1 MLSRGGAVIC
11 GVGHAQY
18 QLLLR
23 FGIGILCGCFHCAL
37 AFSCWLPRQLTG
49 NGSSLWAVFF
59 FLWTSLLIRSWVIYR
74 KRFKTPAVCD
84 SDGFIVVCMHA
95 FVVDSQS
102 CSHFALPCCCV
113 VIMLALCMPLFLR
126 RNHARIF

>member
-59 FLWTSLLIRSWVIYR
+59 LVDITSDSFMGHLP
-74 KRFKTPAVCD
+74 KTFQD
-84 SDGFIVVCMHA
+84 SSSV
-95 FVVDSQS
+95 
-102 CSHFALPCCCV
+102 
-113 VIMLALCMPLFLR
+113 R
-126 RNHARIF
+126 